1 MYWTSSTPRCK
12 MISFDLH
19 YYQDPY
25 CKEFDSTVVSCVR
38 NNDRWEVVLSDTIFY
53 CEGGGQPS
61 DTGYLDE
68 AEVLLV
74 KEVNGTPVHYC
85 DRPLEPG
92 RTVRGRIDW
101 QKRHQHMQN
110 HSGEHVVSGL
120 VHKNFGY
127 DNVGFHMGQ
136 FIQLDF
142 NGPMT
147 WQQALEIERQA
158 NEVIDADIEIREYF
172 PSGTELRELDY
183 RSKKELS
190 GQVRIIDIET
200 ADRCA
205 CCGTH
210 VRSTGEIAAVKVLS
224 LEKHKNGVRM
234 LILCGSRLRDY
245 LAAIYEQNRLISTA
259 LSAPPLGT
267 AEYVERMLA
276 RNHELSGQLNRFK
289 EETLLASLESLQPEK
304 VHMLFTQEMD
314 RVILTRYGNEVLNLD
329 KAEVAALFNQRNDCW
344 DCLIMSQKVNLRDFS
359 NDINRKLN
367 GRGGGR
373 PDIIQG
379 VVSAEREEIEKLM
392 KALFG

>member
-1 MYWTSSTPRCK
+1 MPRCK

-25 CKEFDSTVVSCVR
+25 CREFDSKVVSCEEDS
-38 NNDRWEVVLSDTIFY
+38 DRWKVVLSDTIFY

-85 DRPLEPG
+85 DRPLEVG
-92 RTVRGRIDW
+92 KTVRGKIDW
-101 QKRHQHMQN
+101 QRRYQHMQN

-142 NGPMT
+142 NGPMS
-147 WQQALEIERQA
+147 WEEALEIERQA
-158 NEVIDADIEIREYF
+158 NEVIDENIEIRECF
-172 PSGTELRELDY
+172 PTDEELQDLDY

-190 GQVRIIDIET
+190 GQVRIVDIEG

-210 VRSTGEIAAVKVLS
+210 VRGTGEIGAVKVLS

-234 LILCGSRLRDY
+234 MILCGSRLRDY
-245 LAAIYEQNRLISTA
+245 LAAIYEQNRQISNL
-259 LSAPPLGT
+259 LSAAPLRT
-267 AEYVERMLA
+267 AEYVERMLQ

-289 EETLLASLESLQPEK
+289 EETLLASLAKAGRER
-304 VHMLFTQEMD
+304 VHILFTQD
-314 RVILTRYGNEVLNLD
+314 IDKPILTRYGNEALSCE
-329 KAEVAALFNQRNDCW
+329 KAEVAALFNRREDGW
-344 DCLIMSQKVNLRDFS
+344 EYLIMSQKVNLRDFS
-359 NDINRKLN
+359 GEINRRLN

-379 VVSAEREEIEKLM
+379 VVSAEKEEIEKLM
-392 KALFG
+392 KELFG

>member
-1 MYWTSSTPRCK
+1 

-25 CKEFDSTVVSCVR
+25 CREFDSTVVSCVR

-120 VHKNFGY
+120 VHKSFGY

-158 NEVIDADIEIREYF
+158 NEVIDADIEIREFF
-172 PSGTELRELDY
+172 PSDEELKALDF

-245 LAAIYEQNRLISTA
+245 LAAIYEQNRLISNA

-314 RVILTRYGNEVLNLD
+314 RVIMTRYGNEVLTSD

-344 DCLIMSQKVNLRDFS
+344 DYLIMSQKVNLRDFS

-392 KALFG
+392 KELFG